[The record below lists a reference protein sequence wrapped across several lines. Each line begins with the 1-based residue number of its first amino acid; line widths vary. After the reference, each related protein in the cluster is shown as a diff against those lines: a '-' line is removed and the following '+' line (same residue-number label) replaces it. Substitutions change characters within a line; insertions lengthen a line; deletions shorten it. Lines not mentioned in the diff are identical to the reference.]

1 MSAIADQRPDVIK
14 RITSVPSNVPQDM
27 IRYYVYWKIFYV
39 AAGLAHFLSIFLFA
53 YNGVTFMAI
62 FNIGSVAIFVTAF
75 VLLKTG
81 HYRIAYWGA
90 VGEVTLHGIAAMIC
104 VGPSFGFQNY
114 AFLVPV
120 LLFIQPF
127 YGMRFSI
134 AMTAATLASAG
145 IVTWY
150 ALNNPPIYTVPQSE
164 EHGLIIS
171 SSVSWPIFILIMV
184 LPFIRASAR
193 AEKALAEAYDES
205 ERLLL
210 NILPEPIADRLK
222 ETEGMIADDHDRVAI
237 LFADIVG
244 FTQMSGRLRPAQVVA
259 MLNEVFNAIDALV
272 ARHGVEKI
280 KTIGDAYMAVAGVPA
295 PLADP
300 DGTIADLALEI
311 QDAVSHIRE
320 PGTGNP
326 VQVRIGI
333 NSGSIVAG
341 VIGNRKFAYDLW
353 GDAVNLAA
361 RMESTGEP
369 GRIQVP
375 GDLADRLADR
385 FVIEPR
391 GEVDVKGK
399 GRIATAYLVG
409 RKGG

>member
-1 MSAIADQRPDVIK
+1 MSVAADQRPEIIK
-14 RITSVPSNVPQDM
+14 RITSVPSNVPQEM
-27 IRYYVYWKIFYV
+27 VRYYVYWKIFYV
-39 AAGLAHFLSIFLFA
+39 AAGLGHLLSIFLFA

-62 FNIGSVAIFVTAF
+62 FNIGSVALFIAALF
-75 VLLKTG
+75 LLRAG
-81 HYRIAYWGA
+81 RYRIAYWGA
-90 VGEVTLHGIAAMIC
+90 LGEVTLHGIAAMIC
-104 VGPSFGFQNY
+104 VGPGFGFQNY
-114 AFLVPV
+114 AFLVPI

-134 AMTAATLASAG
+134 LMTIATLASAS
-145 IVTWY
+145 IITWY
-150 ALNNPPIYTVPQSE
+150 ALNTPPVYTIPPGEVNR
-164 EHGLIIS
+164 LIVTSIIT
-171 SSVSWPIFILIMV
+171 WPVFVLIMV

-193 AEKALAEAYDES
+193 AEKELASAYDES

-244 FTQMSGRLRPAQVVA
+244 FTQMSGRLRPAEVVA

-375 GDLADRLADR
+375 GDLAERLADR